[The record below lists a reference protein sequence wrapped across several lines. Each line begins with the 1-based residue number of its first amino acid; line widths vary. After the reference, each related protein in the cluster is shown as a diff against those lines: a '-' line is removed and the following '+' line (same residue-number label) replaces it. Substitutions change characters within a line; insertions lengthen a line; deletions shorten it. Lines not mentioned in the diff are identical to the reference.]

1 MSEIKISY
9 IIPEDIPARMKQIV
23 KELKEIGWLK

>member
-1 MSEIKISY
+1 MNEVKISY
-9 IIPEDIPARMKQIV
+9 IMPEEISERMEQIV